1 MTTPHLDI
9 QQHPITSDD
18 YVAGC
23 RERLNSDGALVLRGF
38 AMPDTVRQT
47 VTPTEESTTRLLVVF
62 AYNDK
67 PGIALSES
75 ALATFYGR
83 NATS

>member
-38 AMPDTVRQT
+38 AR
-47 VTPTEESTTRLLVVF
+47 RLGAPL
-62 AYNDK
+62 
-67 PGIALSES
+67 AL
-75 ALATFYGR
+75 
-83 NATS
+83 